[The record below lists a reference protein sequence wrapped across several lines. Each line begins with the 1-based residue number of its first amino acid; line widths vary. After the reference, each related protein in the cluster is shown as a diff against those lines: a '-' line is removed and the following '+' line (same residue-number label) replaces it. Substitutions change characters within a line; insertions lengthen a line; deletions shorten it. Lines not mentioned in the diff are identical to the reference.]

1 MAKKDFRNIKLTQLD
16 SGQVIKGSFS
26 ENQSALK
33 TFNTNSILKDSYTH
47 LVQELDSES
56 RPLNIEYYQ
65 ANSPSVHTLSF
76 RGDNNG
82 DLAGTYFKMQTFLD
96 KKVHVFYYVVSG
108 NGDEPQEGDFK
119 YAINIATNDPVSLV
133 AYSTRNKIGLIPEFK
148 IVGNNLL
155 SNFIDI
161 EYNQFGETQLIDV
174 NNTGFLAAIKQEGT
188 STKVG
193 EISLSYNEQGHTV
206 YNGNVL
212 KDLHYNQYSATFETS
227 PMNIGVTIADQQL
240 TSTAVYD
247 KQALDVNIAD
257 KVIWDSIETTFPDV
271 YTDLFTYKK
280 DGEAVQTV
288 RVSYADDTK
297 KVILLVEKTRI

>member
-1 MAKKDFRNIKLTQLD
+1 MAKKDLRNIKLTQLD

-33 TFNTNSILKDSYTH
+33 TFNTNYILKDSYTH

-96 KKVHVFYYVVSG
+96 KKVHIFYYVVDG

-174 NNTGFLAAIKQEGT
+174 NNTGFLASIKQEGT

-193 EISLSYNEQGHTV
+193 EISLSYNEQGHII

-227 PMNIGVTIADQQL
+227 PMNIGVTIADQKL
-240 TSTAVYD
+240 TSSTVYD

-257 KVIWDSIETTFPDV
+257 QIVWDSIETTFPDL

-297 KVILLVEKTRI
+297 KVIILVEKTRV

>member
-1 MAKKDFRNIKLTQLD
+1 MAKKDLRNIKLTQLD

-96 KKVHVFYYVVSG
+96 KKVHIFYYVVDG

-174 NNTGFLAAIKQEGT
+174 NNTGFLASIKQEGT

-193 EISLSYNEQGHTV
+193 EISLSYNEQGHII

-227 PMNIGVTIADQQL
+227 PMNIGVTIADQKL
-240 TSTAVYD
+240 TSSTVYD

-257 KVIWDSIETTFPDV
+257 QIVWDSIETTFPDL

-297 KVILLVEKTRI
+297 KVIILVEKTRV

>member
-16 SGQVIKGSFS
+16 FGQVIKGSFS

-47 LVQELDSES
+47 LVQELDSEN

-76 RGDNNG
+76 RDDNNG

-119 YAINIATNDPVSLV
+119 YPINITNNDPVSLV

-174 NNTGFLAAIKQEGT
+174 NNTGFLASVKQEGT

-193 EISLSYNEQGHTV
+193 EISLSYNEQGHTI

-227 PMNIGVTIADQQL
+227 PMNIGVTIADQPL
-240 TSTAVYD
+240 TSSTVYD

-257 KVIWDSIETTFPDV
+257 QVIWDAIEITFP
-271 YTDLFTYKK
+271 TDSSELFTYRNQ
-280 DGEAVQTV
+280 ETPVQTV
-288 RVSYADDTK
+288 LVEYVDAAK
-297 KVILLVEKTRI
+297 KVIISVNKTRL